1 MGIGSIHML
10 VETILNAL
18 SKLEALRDISL
29 KELMKDEKL
38 QGFILWNLYISVQGC
53 IDLAFKTIARLNLE
67 NPKTYKEAFEILYK
81 NNLIS
86 KDVKN
91 SLQDA
96 AKFRNALAHL
106 YIGINLAVVKK
117 VISENLTDLRRYI
130 SELDVA
136 LQKKGID
143 IYDL

>member
-1 MGIGSIHML
+1 
-10 VETILNAL
+10 
-18 SKLEALRDISL
+18 
-29 KELMKDEKL
+29 
-38 QGFILWNLYISVQGC
+38 
-53 IDLAFKTIARLNLE
+53 
-67 NPKTYKEAFEILYK
+67 
-81 NNLIS
+81 S

-96 AKFRNALAHL
+96 AKFRNVLVHL

-130 SELDVA
+130 RELDVA